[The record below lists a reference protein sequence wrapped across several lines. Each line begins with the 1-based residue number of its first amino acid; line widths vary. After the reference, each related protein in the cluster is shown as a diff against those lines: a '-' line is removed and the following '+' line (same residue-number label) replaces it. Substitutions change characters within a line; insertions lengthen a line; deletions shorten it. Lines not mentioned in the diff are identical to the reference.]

1 MKQTTHLAGGFDV
14 KKYLVWM
21 AMAVL
26 LAGLAAPLGCSKDT
40 VPAPGATMTEQ
51 EKARLEAERERRL
64 REQRLKEAQL
74 KEEQARTAEA
84 QLKEVFVNT
93 DVHFDYDRYDLSP
106 EAKQILNE
114 KAAYLQQH
122 PSVQVIVEG
131 HCDERGSNA
140 YNMALG
146 EKRAKAA
153 EAYLVAMGISPQR
166 METVS
171 YGEERPLVMGQT
183 EEAYAANRRGHFVI
197 KD

>member
-1 MKQTTHLAGGFDV
+1 MREKTLFTGGLDV

-21 AMAVL
+21 ALAVL
-26 LAGLAAPLGCSKDT
+26 LAGLAGPLGCAKDA
-40 VPAPGATMTEQ
+40 VPGAGSTMSSEEQ
-51 EKARLEAERERRL
+51 ARLEAERRM

-74 KEEQARTAEA
+74 KEEQARQAEA
-84 QLKEVFVNT
+84 QLRDVFVNT
-93 DVHFDYDRYDLSP
+93 DVHFDYDRYELSA

-114 KAAYLQQH
+114 KAAYMQQH
-122 PSVQVIVEG
+122 PSVQVIIEG

-183 EEAYAANRRGHFVI
+183 EEAYAANRRDHFVI